1 MKLAFIGGGNMA
13 QALIVGLKNQ
23 QFAMQNITVIEL
35 DANKRGELE
44 RLGVNATDTLTSVTV
59 CDVIVLAIKPQ
70 QLPGMAKTL
79 ATILTKQLV
88 ISIAAGIRLSDL
100 SRWLGN
106 YTAIIRAMPNTPAQI
121 QAGVTGLY
129 ALPSVS
135 HAQIA
140 LANQVLSAAGATI
153 WLDSEEK
160 LDAVTAISGSGPA
173 YVFYLIEALQEAA
186 LALGLNAEQAKQLSI
201 ATFKG
206 ASLLA
211 EASNTPINTLREQV
225 TSKGGT
231 TEQGLLSLQDSQVK
245 QSIILAAKKAC
256 ERAKSLGIE
265 LGRDEPGFDKTGF
278 NKTGPDETGF
288 DETGLDYHN
297 SDQYESN

>member
-1 MKLAFIGGGNMA
+1 MA

-44 RLGVNATDTLTSVTV
+44 RLGVNATDTLTSVTL

-70 QLPGMAKTL
+70 QLPAMAKTL

-265 LGRDEPGFDKTGF
+265 LGRDEPGFDETGF
-278 NKTGPDETGF
+278 DETGF
-288 DETGLDYHN
+288 DETGLDNHN
-297 SDQYESN
+297 SDQHESN